1 MGGPNSV
8 SYLVDQAITAVSAI
22 RHSND
27 LIRSSSTPWD
37 TIIKVRSQDDAKRL
51 AVMLRD
57 YTTDLG
63 PLFAPKVISI
73 DVVEHGHNAWGVRIQ
88 IAE

>member
-1 MGGPNSV
+1 M

-27 LIRSSSTPWD
+27 LIRSSRTPWD
-37 TIIKVRSQDDAKRL
+37 TIIKVRSQDDARKL